1 MLFSHIITI
10 HCVFFLLAFC
20 CCIFNSATHH
30 TISRNHSHLSPFLHG
45 RGLKKSSPSLH
56 LAGLPAYAD
65 DAFAWHLLLL
75 CFGLLPDG
83 LTTCELGLPQKNRNE
98 TQLKPFAFPSVQ
110 GGCLNQ
116 PQQRGL
122 ELGPGLVWTSEELE
136 RDVDLT
142 LTVAEIT

>member
-1 MLFSHIITI
+1 M
-10 HCVFFLLAFC
+10 
-20 CCIFNSATHH
+20 
-30 TISRNHSHLSPFLHG
+30 
-45 RGLKKSSPSLH
+45 
-56 LAGLPAYAD
+56 
-65 DAFAWHLLLL
+65 
-75 CFGLLPDG
+75 
-83 LTTCELGLPQKNRNE
+83 PQKNRNE

-142 LTVAEIT
+142 LTVAEITRRHQEEQRALKQRGPDYVANIRQYLEKGILSLGLLTGP